1 MGLNLAR
8 MKKDEIV
15 WMANHKCKK
24 HSVSYIQ
31 HPNCFI
37 LENPDK
43 QNVGIID
50 IETTQLKANWGIVL
64 CVSILDLNSEK
75 NFVRIITRKELFS
88 EGLDKAL
95 LRETIAE
102 MRKYDRLIGY
112 YASNMRFDIPF
123 LRSRAVYHDL
133 DFPGF
138 GEIVMEDLYPSI
150 RYKFRLSNNRL
161 ETACRFLLHGTT
173 KTHWME
179 SQWLRAIQG
188 NQKAL
193 DYIKAHCIE
202 DTKETRRL
210 YGKVFPFSRRN
221 NASL

>member
-8 MKKDEIV
+8 MRKDEIV

-24 HSVSYIQ
+24 HSVSYIN

-50 IETTQLKANWGIVL
+50 IEASQLKANWGIAL
-64 CVSILDLNSEK
+64 CVSILDLHSDK
-75 NFVRIITRKELFS
+75 NFVRIITKKELFS
-88 EGLDKAL
+88 ESLDRAL
-95 LRETIAE
+95 LKETIVE
-102 MRKYDRLIGY
+102 MRKYDRLIGF

-133 DFPGF
+133 DFPSF
-138 GEIVMEDLYPSI
+138 GEIVMEDLYPII
-150 RYKFRLSNNRL
+150 RYKFALSSNRL
-161 ETACRFLLHGTT
+161 ETACRFLLRGTE
-173 KTHWME
+173 KTHWLE
-179 SQWLRAIQG
+179 KQWLRAIQG

-193 DYIKAHCIE
+193 DYIKDHCIK

-210 YGKVFPFSRRN
+210 YQKVFKFSRRN
-221 NASL
+221 NTSL